1 MIINP
6 EYLRKFEEKLC
17 SDPRTAT
24 NYYEALKIY
33 EGLWQE
39 AIFFNSISHK
49 NYFADIEPDIKIAKT
64 LNMLK
69 AKKNV

>member
-1 MIINP
+1 MITNP
-6 EYLRKFEEKLC
+6 EYLRKFEERLS
-17 SDPRTAT
+17 SDPKTAT

-39 AIFFNSISHK
+39 ALFFKSISHK
-49 NYFADIEPDIKIAKT
+49 NYLDDIKPDIEIAKT

-69 AKKNV
+69 GKNNV